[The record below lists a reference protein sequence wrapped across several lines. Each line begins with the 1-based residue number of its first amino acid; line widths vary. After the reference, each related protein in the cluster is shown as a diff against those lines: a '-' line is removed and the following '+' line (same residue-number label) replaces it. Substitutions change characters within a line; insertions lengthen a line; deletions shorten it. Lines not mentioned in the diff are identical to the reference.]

1 MMSEGFFSKY
11 IKVNRKQGIAL
22 GSSFGGWLMDS
33 MDLVTVLVVF
43 ALVGSKLFWPKV
55 TPAMA
60 VFLTTLT
67 YAVTILARPIGSAL
81 FGHLAD
87 IIGRKSPLIYTV
99 LGNYPGGQI
108 TGVPGYNAAKLAV
121 AMSSGF
127 K

>member
-60 VFLTTLT
+60 VFMTTLT

-87 IIGRKSPLIYTV
+87 IIGRKSP
-99 LGNYPGGQI
+99 GNYPGGQI